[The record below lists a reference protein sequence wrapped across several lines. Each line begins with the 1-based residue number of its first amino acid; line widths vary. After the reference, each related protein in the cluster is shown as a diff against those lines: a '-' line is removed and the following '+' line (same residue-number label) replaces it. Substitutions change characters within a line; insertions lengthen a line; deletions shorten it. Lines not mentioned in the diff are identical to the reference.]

1 MEYIGLLSWKIKLRI
16 WTVDRINSGFCL
28 MVGFNFKVNEVA
40 DSVNRELPKFV
51 SRLFGKRVL

>member
-28 MVGFNFKVNEVA
+28 MVGFNFKVNEVV
-40 DSVNRELPKFV
+40 DSVNP
-51 SRLFGKRVL
+51 